1 MDHNCSTVR
10 YLGHFAQPCTR
21 KAFRLS
27 TQPSGFMWVN
37 ATIWRLRQAGWIA
50 RSPKGWVLT
59 NTGKEQWMK
68 YLGVKPATP

>member
-10 YLGHFAQPCTR
+10 YLGHFTQPCTR

-37 ATIWRLRQAGWIA
+37 ATIWRLRRAGWIA
-50 RSPKGWVLT
+50 SSPKGWVLT
-59 NTGKEQWMK
+59 RTGKEQWMK
-68 YLGVKPATP
+68 YLGVKPAEH

>member
-10 YLGHFAQPCTR
+10 YLGHFTQPCTR

-37 ATIWRLRQAGWIA
+37 ATVWRLRQAGWIA
-50 RSPKGWVLT
+50 SSPKGWVLT
-59 NTGKEQWMK
+59 KAGKEQWMK
-68 YLGVKPATP
+68 YLGVKPAEH